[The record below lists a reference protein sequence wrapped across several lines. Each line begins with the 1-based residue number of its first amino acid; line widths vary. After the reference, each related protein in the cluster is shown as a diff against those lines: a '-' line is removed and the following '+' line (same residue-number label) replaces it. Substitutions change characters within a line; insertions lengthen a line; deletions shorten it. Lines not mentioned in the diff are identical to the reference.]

1 MHNNHLRISDACLS
15 TGLYSRSIYDVI
27 FQSIA
32 DLVSYNLDIIS
43 QSISARH

>member
-15 TGLYSRSIYDVI
+15 TGLYSRSIYEVI
-27 FQSIA
+27 LQSIA

-43 QSISARH
+43 QSILARH